1 VALALCEMSPI
12 VGKYYSLTKVMP
24 ILTELLKDENSEV
37 RLNVVQN
44 LVKLADVIGQDL
56 LSPSFCQILSGMT
69 KDAQWRVRMGVFE
82 LVGDLSLKF
91 GKDTFIKHLEN
102 IFMQYL
108 VNTAAAVRET
118 GIAKAR
124 DIGEAFKSDWILS
137 SFVPKV
143 IDNYNTDKLGYN
155 FRMCSLL
162 SLAAVMPQL

>member
-1 VALALCEMSPI
+1 MSPI
-12 VGKYYSLTKVMP
+12 VGKDYSITRVMP
-24 ILTELLKDENSEV
+24 ILIELLKDENSEV

-44 LVKLADVIGQDL
+44 LIKLADVVGLDL
-56 LSPSFCQILSGMT
+56 LSPSFLSIMSNMT

-82 LVGDLSLKF
+82 LIGDLSLKF
-91 GKDTFIKHLEN
+91 GKDTFVKSLET

-108 VNTAAAVRET
+108 TNTAAAVRET
-118 GIAKAR
+118 GIEKAKH
-124 DIGEAFKSDWILS
+124 IGAAFKSDWILS

-143 IDNYNTDKLGYN
+143 VDNYTADKQGYN